1 MERTDLGLEPDDDEA
16 IEAIEEEVVDEEA
29 LRARR
34 RRRLIA
40 LGIGAL
46 VATAGLAIP
55 TTHTVDARGRLAPQQ
70 WAHVRSEAPGVVR
83 ELRRHAGDSVARGE
97 VIAVLDFDE
106 QRDALE
112 AARLGL
118 ARERQQLADLDLR
131 LEENR
136 ILLEGADAGVAE
148 AKQRVLA
155 ATKVQVS
162 WITALE
168 PASEPV
174 LRDVR
179 AFVDDARRELAI
191 DRRSRA
197 ETKFRGAEAQQA
209 VRKSMERYVAR
220 AGDVVDQVGD
230 AAGDEARSA
239 LQFELENV
247 RFAFGLA
254 DRTMQELLMKRG
266 LVEQDFLAP
275 SALGELAHQLERE
288 AMTLTQAFRS
298 FARTAR
304 AHADAREVRNA
315 ERRTAVEGR
324 KLLANERERLVAE
337 RAGVESLVS
346 QAVLAVRS
354 AERHQGKTA
363 IRAPI
368 DGHLLEISLAEQAP
382 VMASAALG
390 IVESS
395 DRLVLKAR
403 VPEPD
408 LERVAAGQ
416 RAEVVSTRGD
426 GASRVGTVAW
436 KVPVAGQEVR
446 DQEWNVLIELD
457 GDAEG
462 LEPGFEAN
470 AAVEIGRR
478 SVLARLWSLV
488 RGGGEVPEPRVAFV
502 DDPTERRS
510 GGPVRELA
518 LDRDAPLLAPVA
530 AEPPAVTPEP
540 PAVERMGGG

>member
-1 MERTDLGLEPDDDEA
+1 MERTDAELEPYDD
-16 IEAIEEEVVDEEA
+16 AIEEEVVDEEA
-29 LRARR
+29 LRAGR

-40 LGIGAL
+40 LG
-46 VATAGLAIP
+46 VAAIAAAAVLAIP
-55 TTHTVDARGRLAPQQ
+55 TTHTVDAKGRLAPQQ
-70 WAHVRSEAPGVVR
+70 WAYVRSEAPGVVR
-83 ELRRHAGDSVARGE
+83 ELRRHAGDRVARGE
-97 VIAVLDFDE
+97 VIALLDFDE

-118 ARERQQLADLDLR
+118 ARARQQLADLDLR

-136 ILLEGADAGVAE
+136 ILLEGADAALEE
-148 AKQRVLA
+148 AKRRMLA

-174 LRDVR
+174 LRGVR

-197 ETKFRGAEAQQA
+197 ETKFRGAEARQA
-209 VRKSMERYVAR
+209 VRESMERYAER

-239 LQFELENV
+239 LEFEIENV

-298 FARTAR
+298 FASAAR
-304 AHADAREVRNA
+304 AHADARATRNA
-315 ERRTAVEGR
+315 ERRTAEEGR
-324 KLLANERERLVAE
+324 KLLANERERLLAE
-337 RAGVESLVS
+337 REGVESLVG
-346 QAVLAVRS
+346 QAELAVRS

-363 IRAPI
+363 VRAPI
-368 DGHLLEISLAEQAP
+368 DGQLLEISLAEQAP
-382 VMASAALG
+382 VMASAAVG
-390 IVESS
+390 VVE
-395 DRLVLKAR
+395 DPHRLVLKAH
-403 VPEPD
+403 VAGGD
-408 LERVAAGQ
+408 LARVAEGQ
-416 RAEVVSTRGD
+416 RARVVATRGSSPPRD
-426 GASRVGTVAW
+426 GTVAW
-436 KVPVAGQEVR
+436 RVPVAGQEVR
-446 DQEWNVLIELD
+446 DQEWNVLIELA
-457 GDAEG
+457 GDADH
-462 LEPGFEAN
+462 LEPGFEAH

-478 SVLARLWSLV
+478 SVLRQLWSLV
-488 RGGGEVPEPRVAFV
+488 SDSAEVPEPRVAFV

-510 GGPVRELA
+510 AGPVRELA
-518 LDRDAPLLAPVA
+518 LDGEAPLLAPVVAEPPAIA
-530 AEPPAVTPEP
+530 AEPPA
-540 PAVERMGGG
+540 AERIGGG